1 MSARKK
7 EERIKRFCEEYL
19 VDLNATQAAI
29 RAGYAPRAAN
39 VQGCRL
45 MKREDVKAEI
55 ARLKAERGERAQI
68 SADDVLREVSRIA
81 FADED
86 LLLVTPRDKLK
97 ALDMLMRHLG
107 LFTKDNEQKGNSGMQ
122 EIAAAI
128 LGKVAGAGGVT
139 VEGAGAD

>member
-1 MSARKK
+1 MSARKR

-29 RAGYAPRAAN
+29 RAGYKPSAAH

-55 ARLKAERGERAQI
+55 ARRKAEMGERALV
-68 SADDVLREVSRIA
+68 SAEEVLREVMRIA
-81 FADED
+81 FSEGNEA
-86 LLLVTPRDKLK
+86 TRDRLK

-107 LFTKDNEQKGNSGMQ
+107 MFTKDNEQKGNQGMQ
-122 EIAAAI
+122 ALAAVI
-128 LGKVAGAGGVT
+128 LGNVAGAGGVK
-139 VEGAGAD
+139 VDAD